1 MYVLGSLNMQEKSLA
16 EYCSGSGII
25 RLEGDKDQIYC
36 PEKCSG
42 YSTKNVVDSHGLE
55 AGR

>member
-1 MYVLGSLNMQEKSLA
+1 MQEKSLA

-25 RLEGDKDQIYC
+25 RLEGDKDQIYY